1 MNVSFSRKT
10 QKQVT
15 YLHQPTAWLVPNP
28 CAQPYHSDTLDSSP
42 FLKAH
47 RHGIAVGPLHGQSRV
62 RKLCTG
68 VKRLCHADEKQ
79 LSMAATTRW
88 IWLCAC
94 VRYRQ
99 SRELVWARESLGI
112 KFVSFSRSV
121 MTIISQGLRGVTFVT
136 TAMLNNTF
144 AHRDSFVRTKDT
156 HFVIHMTTTK

>member
-1 MNVSFSRKT
+1 MKSVSFSRKT

-15 YLHQPTAWLVPNP
+15 YLHQLTAWLIPNP
-28 CAQPYHSDTLDSSP
+28 CAQPYHPDILDSSP

-47 RHGIAVGPLHGQSRV
+47 RHGIAVRPLHGQSRV
-62 RKLCTG
+62 RKLSTG
-68 VKRLCHADEKQ
+68 VQRLCHADEKQ

-99 SRELVWARESLGI
+99 SGGLVWAHDESLDI
-112 KFVSFSRSV
+112 KFVSRSV
-121 MTIISQGLRGVTFVT
+121 KTIMSQGLRGLTFVT

-144 AHRDSFVRTKDT
+144 AHRDSFVRNKDT